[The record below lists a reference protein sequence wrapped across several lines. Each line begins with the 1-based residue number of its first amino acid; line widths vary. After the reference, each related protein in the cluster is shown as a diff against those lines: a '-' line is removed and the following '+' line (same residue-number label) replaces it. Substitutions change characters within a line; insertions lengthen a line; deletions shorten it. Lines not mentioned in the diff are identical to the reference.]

1 MKGAMATHSNQ
12 AVQSM
17 FDDAMRK
24 LLTGIEALIKNLKLS
39 IERTAEVITKTM
51 STVFSICWDD
61 NQAEAMIDPEMKKRM
76 RECRDKLLPSLNA
89 LVDIQGK
96 ACEMLGIERE
106 ELELELMEVESFEQT
121 MARKKKEAIARGDMF
136 DLCDSDTE
144 LDIQPKIKVK
154 GEKKS
159 SSYAAAATGGSQDSD
174 VIDLCDS
181 DEDDDD
187 YGKKPAA
194 KQTYSNQPG
203 RGVKA
208 EGPST
213 KAKGALEAV
222 IQSADNNGKVNESLF
237 QQALREGYS
246 SVFING
252 KIADY
257 LKSKGRSYQQP
268 AAAAASSAAAMDD
281 DNSSTSSGLPG
292 DSPSGP
298 GTIAKATA
306 DYWKSLDSK

>member
-1 MKGAMATHSNQ
+1 MSTHSNQ

-17 FDDAMRK
+17 FDDAMRN
-24 LLTGIEALIKNLKLS
+24 LLTGIEALIKSLKLS

-61 NQAEAMIDPEMKKRM
+61 QQAEAMIDPEMKKRM

-89 LVDIQGK
+89 LVDVQSK

-121 MARKKKEAIARGDMF
+121 MARKKKEAIENGDMF

-181 DEDDDD
+181 DDED

-194 KQTYSNQPG
+194 KPTYSNQPG
-203 RGVKA
+203 RGGVKA
-208 EGPST
+208 EGHSI

-222 IQSADNNGKVNESLF
+222 IQSADNNNGKVNESLF

-246 SVFING
+246 NVFING

-268 AAAAASSAAAMDD
+268 TAAPTSSAAMDD
-281 DNSSTSSGLPG
+281 DNSSASRGLPG

-306 DYWKSLDSK
+306 DYWKSLGSK

>member
-159 SSYAAAATGGSQDSD
+159 SSYAAAANGGSQDSD

-194 KQTYSNQPG
+194 KPTYSNQPVRG
-203 RGVKA
+203 GVKA

-237 QQALREGYS
+237 KQALREGYS

-257 LKSKGRSYQQP
+257 LKSKGRSYQP
-268 AAAAASSAAAMDD
+268 TAAAASSVAAMD

-292 DSPSGP
+292 DSPNGS

>member
-17 FDDAMRK
+17 FDDAMRN
-24 LLTGIEALIKNLKLS
+24 LLTGIEALIKSLKLS

-121 MARKKKEAIARGDMF
+121 MARKKKEAIDRGDMF

-159 SSYAAAATGGSQDSD
+159 SSYAAAATGGGSQDSD

-181 DEDDDD
+181 DDDD

-194 KQTYSNQPG
+194 KPTYSNQPG
-203 RGVKA
+203 RSGVKA

-268 AAAAASSAAAMDD
+268 TATSSLSTAAMDD
-281 DNSSTSSGLPG
+281 NSSASSGLPG
-292 DSPSGP
+292 DSPSGA